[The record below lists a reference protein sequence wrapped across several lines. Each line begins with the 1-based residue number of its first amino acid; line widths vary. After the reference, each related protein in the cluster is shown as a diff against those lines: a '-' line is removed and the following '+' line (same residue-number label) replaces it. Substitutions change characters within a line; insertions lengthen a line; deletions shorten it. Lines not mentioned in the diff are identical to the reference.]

1 MADRVTPAEEEAPRG
16 GQNSGGLGCRDRAGQ
31 TQGFTHISRTFF
43 RHWRRTPTVFLGPSR
58 QPPPVGAALQWA
70 GRLGSFGSNWQHLAF
85 KAACAARCDPPAAG
99 GPQRKG
105 PAIVAPRA
113 AGARRASA
121 TPSACARPCRRAK
134 RAGFAQFAQIFAQFP
149 QFPQPFSRHPRARRR
164 PYAAVSASVLP
175 F

>member
-1 MADRVTPAEEEAPRG
+1 LADRVTPAEEEAPRG
-16 GQNSGGLGCRDRAGQ
+16 VKTLAVWGAGTAPGKRRDL
-31 TQGFTHISRTFF
+31 RTFPEHF
-43 RHWRRTPTVFLGPSR
+43 FGTGDVRPPFFWAPSR